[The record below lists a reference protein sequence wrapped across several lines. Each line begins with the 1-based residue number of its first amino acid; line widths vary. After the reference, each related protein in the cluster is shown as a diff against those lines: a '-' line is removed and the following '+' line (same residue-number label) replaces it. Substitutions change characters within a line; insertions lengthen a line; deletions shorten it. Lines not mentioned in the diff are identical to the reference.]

1 MPRRTNAPQKFKRS
15 LSQNQEPILS
25 KNCMNECLFSASL
38 IHHESKTSGGSIVWS
53 LNFSDVIW
61 KSPTEKFPSLVWQ
74 YPIIQF
80 TLYYVTSDCL
90 REAKTKRE
98 FQTFSFKSDCCRL
111 RQVVAYKRF
120 QTVNI
125 VIWLGNLVF
134 WKTGRWGEV
143 VTTWGSTV

>member
-98 FQTFSFKSDCCRL
+98 FQTFNPDL
-111 RQVVAYKRF
+111 MVVA
-120 QTVNI
+120 
-125 VIWLGNLVF
+125 VIYERCSLTRASKYSDL
-134 WKTGRWGEV
+134 KTFGILENWSLRRG
-143 VTTWGSTV
+143 GPLLNF